1 MSKFEKKLKEN
12 LAVSIKISNFVPS
25 FVTAYNY
32 VPIFE
37 TVDDTKNP
45 NLVAHEALSIREI
58 LVRSSRGQRL
68 NVHER
73 YRAEGIPDDMYPE
86 DQLEKVNE
94 TIHDVPPD
102 NINDIV
108 DVFAYQEELE
118 RRKAALKEQPKK
130 NSQEKPKG
138 SPAPKPKAN
147 EALIPSEEGKSKDLT
162 TEGGNKSE

>member
-1 MSKFEKKLKEN
+1 MEKNDKKVQTN
-12 LAVSIKISNFVPS
+12 LEDPKKSCTFVPS
-25 FVTAYNY
+25 FVTPYNY

-37 TVDDTKNP
+37 TVNNAKNP
-45 NLVAHEALSIREI
+45 NLVPHEALSIREI

-94 TIHDVPPD
+94 TIHDAPPD
-102 NINDIV
+102 GINDIV
-108 DVFAYQEELE
+108 DVYAYQEEIA
-118 RRKAALKEQPKK
+118 RRKAALQERAKK

-138 SPAPKPKAN
+138 SPAPEPKA
-147 EALIPSEEGKSKDLT
+147 EKTDIQPKKESD
-162 TEGGNKSE
+162 

>member
-1 MSKFEKKLKEN
+1 MGKNEKKVQKN
-12 LAVSIKISNFVPS
+12 LQVSEKSCTFVPS
-25 FVTAYNY
+25 FVTPYNY

-37 TVDDTKNP
+37 TVNDAKNP
-45 NLVAHEALSIREI
+45 NLVPNEALSIREI

-94 TIHDVPPD
+94 TIHDAPPD
-102 NINDIV
+102 DINDIV
-108 DVFAYQEELE
+108 DVYAYQEELE
-118 RRKAALKEQPKK
+118 RRKAALKERAEK

-138 SPAPKPKAN
+138 SPAPKSK
-147 EALIPSEEGKSKDLT
+147 EESTVLQSEEGKP
-162 TEGGNKSE
+162 EA